1 MIENLLIII
10 STTMKHRQH
19 YTIVWIAEV
28 FVNILAMNKE
38 VIVSRGPCVLGYQYV
53 EELTM

>member
-1 MIENLLIII
+1 MIENSLIII

-28 FVNILAMNKE
+28 FLNILAMNKV
-38 VIVSRGPCVLGYQYV
+38 VIVGCGPGVLGYQYV